1 MIDADI
7 VARQVVEPEKPAW
20 NEIVDH
26 FGTDILLENKQIH
39 RKKLGTII
47 FSQPEER
54 KILNQ
59 IVHPR
64 VIEEIDAEE
73 QQLHQHNN
81 NTLVVVD
88 VPLLIEASMHE
99 SYPHVILVYVEEAT
113 QRQRLMNRDKISEQE
128 ALKKIRSQ
136 MPLSEKLKYVT
147 HVIKND
153 ETFEQTRAQVVA
165 VYRRLSS

>member
-20 NEIVDH
+20 KEIVDH

-39 RKKLGTII
+39 RKKLGAIV
-47 FSQPEER
+47 FSQLEER

-64 VIEEIDAEE
+64 VIEAIDVEE
-73 QQLHQHNN
+73 QQFHQHNN
-81 NTLVVVD
+81 HILIVVD

-128 ALKKIRSQ
+128 ALKRIRSQ
-136 MPLSEKLKYVT
+136 MPLSEKITYAT
-147 HVIKND
+147 HVIRND
-153 ETFEQTRAQVVA
+153 ETLEQTRAQVVT
-165 VYRRLSS
+165 VYRQLSS